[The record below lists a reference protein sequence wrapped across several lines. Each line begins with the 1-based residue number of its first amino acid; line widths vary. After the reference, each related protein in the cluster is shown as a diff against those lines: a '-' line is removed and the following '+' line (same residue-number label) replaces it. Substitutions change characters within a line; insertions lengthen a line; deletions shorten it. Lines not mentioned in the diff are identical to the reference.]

1 MISPNYMIISS
12 SIQRTKAPKAGSTK
26 TGASPEDLAEWKES
40 LDEVMGEV
48 KKLEVVSKY

>member
-1 MISPNYMIISS
+1 MISPNHISIPS

-40 LDEVMGEV
+40 LDEVMDEV